1 MEELRE
7 TIQILQGIILIIT
20 FIIIFMIGVWLE
32 SKRPVE
38 LIYSNNGF
46 AMKIKNGPPWLAI
59 FTLIDFVIM
68 TILFILFML
77 MR

>member
-7 TIQILQGIILIIT
+7 MFQIVKFVILIFAFIT
-20 FIIIFMIGVWLE
+20 IFIIGVWLE

-46 AMKIKNGPPWLAI
+46 AMKIKKGPPWLAI
-59 FTLIDFVIM
+59 FGLIDFVVITM
-68 TILFILFML
+68 LFIVFMFVL
-77 MR
+77 

>member
-1 MEELRE
+1 MEEVRQYF
-7 TIQILQGIILIIT
+7 QIVKFVILIIT

-46 AMKIKNGPPWLAI
+46 AMKIKKGTPWLAI
-59 FTLIDFVIM
+59 FALIEFVAM

-77 MR
+77 MQ